1 MWLVSGGFQ
10 IASGWFQLWFQ
21 MVSRDFRWFQ
31 DVLRFSKY
39 GSNVIKAVKQLLA
52 ATEFASNLTANI
64 CLLFTIQ
71 RLFDLREFD
80 FVIILFCLK
89 IFVSLF
95 CSSGLLYFFFT
106 RVISQ
111 QCSHP
116 KIIWDSSC
124 PGNTQKTNLQQFF
137 VAVHWTTS
145 TLLEKLKEN
154 NIARVGFLKLL
165 TNKNLLVHF
174 HQLATY

>member
-64 CLLFTIQ
+64 CLLFTI
-71 RLFDLREFD
+71 
-80 FVIILFCLK
+80 
-89 IFVSLF
+89 
-95 CSSGLLYFFFT
+95 
-106 RVISQ
+106 
-111 QCSHP
+111 
-116 KIIWDSSC
+116 
-124 PGNTQKTNLQQFF
+124 
-137 VAVHWTTS
+137 
-145 TLLEKLKEN
+145 
-154 NIARVGFLKLL
+154 
-165 TNKNLLVHF
+165 
-174 HQLATY
+174 